1 MRKLQTF
8 YPSQNLGKGGAM
20 VCVISLTTTVILTVV
35 TLAAAHLSSRKVYS
49 SMTISF
55 DIPTPIF
62 WITTTIIAIILLNA
76 LMNLIYPDN

>member
-1 MRKLQTF
+1 
-8 YPSQNLGKGGAM
+8 M

-35 TLAAAHLSSRKVYS
+35 TLAAAHPIKPKIHS

-62 WITTTIIAIILLNA
+62 WIITTIIAIILLNA